1 MSEDL
6 SVTPPTD
13 LRIGNGLVD
22 PVRWLCNGLVSDLDG
37 DARGVMLLRSYSKK
51 LTTSFCFHASNLYKD
66 KNLNLNTFPMT
77 RSGLIAGT
85 EVGAAF
91 GGISISCPSSSSLI
105 V

>member
-22 PVRWLCNGLVSDLDG
+22 PVRWLGNGLVSDLDG

-51 LTTSFCFHASNLYKD
+51 LTTSFCFHASNLNKD
-66 KNLNLNTFPMT
+66 KNFKSKYLSNDSV
-77 RSGLIAGT
+77 RAHRRH
-85 EVGAAF
+85 
-91 GGISISCPSSSSLI
+91 
-105 V
+105 